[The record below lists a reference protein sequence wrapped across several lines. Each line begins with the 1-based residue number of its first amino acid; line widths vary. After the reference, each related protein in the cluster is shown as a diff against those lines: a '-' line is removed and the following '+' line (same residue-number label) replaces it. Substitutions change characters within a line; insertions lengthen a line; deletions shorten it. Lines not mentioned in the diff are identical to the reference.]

1 MTEIE
6 YLLGEKDLLEGNL
19 RASRLRCEQLEE
31 KLQCVN
37 DMLEQCERGMR
48 HKDNGTADKRA
59 GSREIVLRGS
69 QYLPTMNGFVQMEFR
84 PAKIVDGCVST
95 KK

>member
-19 RASRLRCEQLEE
+19 RVSKLRCEQLEE

-37 DMLEQCERGMR
+37 DMLEQCGGIKITGQRINVPAVVKLYCVV
-48 HKDNGTADKRA
+48 HSTC
-59 GSREIVLRGS
+59 
-69 QYLPTMNGFVQMEFR
+69 LP
-84 PAKIVDGCVST
+84 
-95 KK
+95 